1 MKRRRPI
8 CCNSNNGILLLW
20 MAISQRSS
28 YSCYGDAFLIPY
40 VPPGGRRRPYFCS
53 SLTNNPCNTPSL
65 INTNEEGASMIV
77 KHDDYSMLYK
87 KSNSMVLRLNR
98 RKLPR
103 LIRNCRTNAKEALDI
118 LTNAYPHLA
127 FSSKDR
133 KLIENKPNVTE
144 INYHQLKSILYDA
157 RDDDDEDRD
166 KLKVDKTIHKRIRK
180 DDTTSD
186 NTIIIDVESIIAT
199 LDVLGKAN
207 NVPAAL
213 NLLRLSVELIVAQQ
227 IIDKGEEDED
237 CQNVRNE
244 LRRIYKAIFSLLG
257 HTYNKQTGSTYHT
270 KLIAHILHH
279 HMLDVAHMAA
289 SGEIYHAAINA
300 LGKIGEYDQIL
311 EIINTME
318 EQSFNEATLPYN
330 GALAMSYQSAISSLS
345 RHNRC
350 HKAILLLQRM
360 QSKRLPVDTN
370 TYNDLLIGIAKE
382 AGRCVNDGKTKELW
396 HTVALDILSD
406 MELNCTNPPTEQSY
420 NSVLSV
426 CGKEGNWK
434 AAAIVAEKAKCFR
447 NDKDNSEKTHHRIND
462 DDKSEAA
469 SSAHYFDNLRSY
481 NKVGKGSD
489 SYWEIGRYSVSS
501 YTSNGNLQ
509 CSSII
514 IGIQPHINPHCNGL
528 SIVFY
533 NDTASR
539 IKLGRMLLKNTS
551 YKGHPV
557 LKNVNES
564 NKPIYHSSLVGMEV
578 NKARRGEGLSK
589 IFIAIWLHICLR
601 TNTYPRAAVM
611 NKPLISRVLM
621 DFNFVPQ
628 IGGTRVGL
636 IRLSKNNATTS
647 ISSCDALGKEDD
659 KSNNNPQ
666 FGLYSLSTKSLHG
679 LFSQRY
685 LRVQN
690 IAILDHPL
698 SSNSRQNETIVYVK
712 TGFEHPIAIL
722 EDAVDYT
729 PPHALVDCNYMD
741 IFRHYN
747 EQGKQGVVRLSRSLL
762 ANQIVS
768 ILQTTNIVG
777 NTTHG
782 ILDYFANVTSLK
794 CAFLSYDKLLPPS
807 LDMSNRMR

>member
-1 MKRRRPI
+1 MKRRRP
-8 CCNSNNGILLLW
+8 CCNSNNGIVLLW
-20 MAISQRSS
+20 MAISQRSL

-40 VPPGGRRRPYFCS
+40 VPPGGRRGPYFCS
-53 SLTNNPCNTPSL
+53 SLTNNPFSTPSS
-65 INTNEEGASMIV
+65 INTNEEGASIIV
-77 KHDDYSMLYK
+77 KHDDYSMLCK

-103 LIRNCRTNAKEALDI
+103 LIRNCRANAKEAFDI

-133 KLIENKPNVTE
+133 KLIENQPNVTE
-144 INYHQLKSILYDA
+144 INYHQLMSILYDA
-157 RDDDDEDRD
+157 RDDDEDRD

-180 DDTTSD
+180 DDTTLD
-186 NTIIIDVESIIAT
+186 NTLIIDVESIIAT

-213 NLLRLSVELIVAQQ
+213 TLFRLSVELIVAQRN
-227 IIDKGEEDED
+227 IDTGEEDQD
-237 CQNVRNE
+237 CQNIRNE

-270 KLIAHILHH
+270 KLIVHILHH
-279 HMLDVAHMAA
+279 HMLEVAHMAA
-289 SGEIYHAAINA
+289 SVEIYHAAINA
-300 LGKIGEYDQIL
+300 LGKIGEFDKIL
-311 EIINTME
+311 EIIDELE
-318 EQSFNEATLPYN
+318 EQSFNEATLRYN
-330 GALAMSYQSAISSLS
+330 GVAAMSYQSAISSLS
-345 RHNRC
+345 RHDQC

-382 AGRCVNDGKTKELW
+382 AGRCVNDGNTKELW

-406 MELNCTNPPTEQSY
+406 MELNGTNPPTEQSY

-434 AAAIVAEKAKCFR
+434 AAAIVAEKANRFH

-462 DDKSEAA
+462 DDKNEATK
-469 SSAHYFDNLRSY
+469 SACYFDNLKSY
-481 NKVGKGSD
+481 HKVGKGSD

-514 IGIQPHINPHCNGL
+514 IGIQPHRNPHCNGL
-528 SIVFY
+528 SIVFF

-557 LKNVNES
+557 NKVNES

-601 TNTYPRAAVM
+601 TDTYPRAAVM

-636 IRLSKNNATTS
+636 IRLTKNNATTS
-647 ISSCDALGKEDD
+647 ISSSDALGKEDD

-729 PPHALVDCNYMD
+729 PPHALVDSNYMD

-747 EQGKQGVVRLSRSLL
+747 EQGKQGAVRLSRSLL

-768 ILQTTNIVG
+768 ILQTTNIIG